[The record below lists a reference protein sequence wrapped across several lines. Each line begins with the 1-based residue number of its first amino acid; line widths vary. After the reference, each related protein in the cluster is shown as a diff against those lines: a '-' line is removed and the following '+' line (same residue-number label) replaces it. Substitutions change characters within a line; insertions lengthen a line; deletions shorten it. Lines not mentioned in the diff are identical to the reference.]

1 MATNTDTTPAAAGEG
16 APVALPYGVMLR
28 LEDSLYEVQEAVAIL
43 DRLLTYSVLD
53 TGADCA
59 SVAAVRKMYPALSES
74 TILIPTEDEMTAL
87 TGALSILRRRF
98 DAMKEFALGEIWDAW
113 KVARRTL
120 EEKA

>member
-53 TGADCA
+53 TGATVPR
-59 SVAAVRKMYPALSES
+59 SLPY
-74 TILIPTEDEMTAL
+74 
-87 TGALSILRRRF
+87 
-98 DAMKEFALGEIWDAW
+98 
-113 KVARRTL
+113 ARCTRHFP
-120 EEKA
+120 KARS